1 MIRSRVIP
9 EGAVVRSVPGKLLN
23 RPLMLTSFFRRL
35 FSSQRQSTLLSC
47 VNIGHRRTQ
56 AEVEYRAA
64 LSRYGTP
71 RVAVV
76 KQDINEDLYC
86 CAAGSNGREVIEST
100 LLRSGPVGLFSDW
113 NAQFLM
119 LETVDDQECTIWQER
134 ATKLH
139 WDTLEFFRSYQLQVP
154 GRHYGQQQFAVSV
167 DSVDWNQF
175 DIVISIDNS
184 VPARVTRQFPQV
196 LWCYYVRELKTPEY
210 TASLSRPLP
219 GQDVVFSH
227 QFAPS
232 PVASAAH
239 VLHFP
244 YHLHRFHCLQ
254 DVFGESVTDDR
265 IRSGIF
271 IDHHTMT
278 HLSSEERSALQEF
291 GRIASTIHQ
300 GDREVIPTSEKLA
313 RRTLD
318 PDLRERLFNSR
329 YFLVTQGKR
338 SVFGTGLVEAI
349 SAGCLV
355 IGTPERIGCA
365 FLLSDATSASDV
377 SDSIRKMRMFE
388 DQPELRQQE
397 LQRQRDLVDWLC
409 FYRPLQQLVL
419 RWNSKSSSFATP
431 KVKTRCLP

>member
-1 MIRSRVIP
+1 
-9 EGAVVRSVPGKLLN
+9 
-23 RPLMLTSFFRRL
+23 MLKSLFRRVFPAL
-35 FSSQRQSTLLSC
+35 RQSASLNC
-47 VNIGHRRTQ
+47 DAIRRQRAQ
-56 AEVEYRAA
+56 AESDYLAA

-71 RVAVV
+71 RVALV

-86 CAAGSNGREVIEST
+86 CPCGSTGREVIEST

-139 WDTLEFFRSYQLQVP
+139 WDTLEFFRSYQLKVP
-154 GRHYGQQQFAVSV
+154 GRDYGQQRFAVPV
-167 DSVDWNQF
+167 DSVDWSQF
-175 DIVISIDNS
+175 DVVVSIDNS
-184 VPARVTRQFPQV
+184 VPARITRRFPQI

-210 TASLSRPLP
+210 AASLTRALP
-219 GQDVVFSH
+219 GQDVVLSH
-227 QFAPS
+227 QFEPVPEVSS
-232 PVASAAH
+232 PH

-244 YHLHRFHCLQ
+244 YHLHRFCCLQ
-254 DVFGESVTDDR
+254 DIFGEPVPDDKS
-265 IRSGIF
+265 RSGIF

-278 HLSSEERSALQEF
+278 HLSSQERGALQEF

-300 GDREVIPTSEKLA
+300 GKREVIPTSEKLA

-365 FLLSDATSASDV
+365 FLLSDATSATDV
-377 SDSIRKMRMFE
+377 NDAIRKMQILE
-388 DQPELRQQE
+388 NQPELRQRE

-419 RWNSKSSSFATP
+419 RWNSKSSSFENRQ
-431 KVKTRCLP
+431 VKTKCLP